1 MVRQRRR
8 RSLNQPAKQPPT
20 PKFSQRSA
28 LTYWLIWLDVLALL
42 VWGIVLLRF
51 WITGRVNVLL
61 HPDYVWLAV
70 MAGIMLVGLAGA
82 KVLQLLGREGRRQ
95 TADSRSTAQHFS
107 LLPQGWSSLLLLVV
121 GIFGLF
127 YSPQAFASQVALERG
142 VTETLTMTRS
152 QPQSFRG
159 GTRPEDRSLVD
170 WVRTLNVYP
179 EPDAYEGLPARIEGF
194 VIHPPELA
202 QDYIMLARFVITCCA
217 ADVYPVGLPIKI
229 TERRAAYPPDTWLR
243 VEGQMVTEDLNGL
256 RQLVVDADELIAID
270 EPANPYDY

>member
-8 RSLNQPAKQPPT
+8 RSSKQPTKQPLK
-20 PKFSQRSA
+20 PQSSQRSA
-28 LTYWLIWLDVLALL
+28 LTYWLIWLDVLAFL

-95 TADSRSTAQHFS
+95 TADSRSAAQHFS
-107 LLPQGWSSLLLLVV
+107 LLPQGWSSTLLLAV

-159 GTRPEDRSLVD
+159 GTRPENRSLVD

-179 EPDAYEGLPARIEGF
+179 EPNAYEGLPARIEGF

-217 ADVYPVGLPIKI
+217 ADAYPVGLPIKI
-229 TERRAAYPPDTWLR
+229 TESRAAYPPDAWLR
-243 VEGQMVTEDLNGL
+243 VEGQMVTEELNGL
-256 RQLVVDADELIAID
+256 RQLVVDADALIAID